1 MYNGFKFNNN
11 VVVIIPDHQN
21 FRLLPDFRL
30 LRFSNS
36 KIPKSLDAIR
46 HSSVENEVW
55 KELWLTHCWLAF
67 NKMVNQWASF
77 SKRTTASLMISPHK
91 YVQYIDRGARQ
102 LIVYSVVWLSAQI
115 CSSHTAL
122 LAGPCLFCDDSWWG
136 HDKVM
141 EKKQPQQRPLLRG
154 HVQ

>member
-91 YVQYIDRGARQ
+91 YVQYRQ
-102 LIVYSVVWLSAQI
+102 GSPPADCVFCCLALWSDLLLTHCWPAHAFFVM
-115 CSSHTAL
+115 TA
-122 LAGPCLFCDDSWWG
+122 GEVTIRSW
-136 HDKVM
+136 
-141 EKKQPQQRPLLRG
+141 KKQLQQRPLLRG